1 MATVGQ
7 PTELAAFFVCLQR
20 SVAEHSLVKL
30 VLGKYRGDEPGLRNI
45 VIRALSIKGQE
56 CLSFVYR
63 HRTKDITK
71 NFPVAAGLDTVRA
84 LLGGDFKSGHLFT
97 TTENI
102 QIEFS
107 KKGKCMVRRN
117 TATAAVVPDAEH
129 DREKQRLLDPRR
141 PFLQALGVTN
151 AQYQVLP
158 SMSRKWKQ
166 INVFLDILRHALLAS
181 PLAAAPRV
189 EVVDFGSGKGY
200 LTFATHDFL
209 RNNLGREAVVTGVEV
224 RADLVR
230 FCNDVVG
237 KLGMVPLSFREG
249 SVESYAPAAIQIM
262 IALHACD
269 VATDLAIHQ
278 GIRAGAAIIM
288 CAPCCHKELRPQLQM
303 PPVLQPLLRFGVHL
317 GQEAEMLTDT
327 LRALWLEAAGYETQV
342 FEFIALEHTSKNKMI
357 LAVKRPGAP
366 RREQALAQI
375 KALKDF
381 YGIREHRLET
391 LLAADGLAARHRTAA
406 RSENAPHLAD
416 FR

>member
-1 MATVGQ
+1 MTSEV
-7 PTELAAFFVCLQR
+7 EIFLDSLRR
-20 SVAEHSLVKL
+20 SVAEQSLVKL
-30 VLGKYRGDEPGLRNI
+30 VLGKYRGAEPDLQNI
-45 VIRALSIKGQE
+45 IIRMLTLKGQE
-56 CLSFVYR
+56 WLSFVYR
-63 HRTKDITK
+63 HRTNDITK
-71 NFPVAAGLDTVRA
+71 NFPVAAGLDAIAV

-102 QIEFS
+102 QLEFS
-107 KKGKCMVRRN
+107 KKGRCMVSRN
-117 TATAAVVPDAEH
+117 AATAAVVPDAEH
-129 DREKQRLLDPRR
+129 DREKRRLMDPSR

-151 AQYQVLP
+151 AQHQVLP
-158 SMSRKWKQ
+158 AMSRKWKQ
-166 INVFLDILRHALLAS
+166 INVFLDILHHALLDS
-181 PLAAAPRV
+181 PLAIAPRV

-209 RNNLGREAVVTGVEV
+209 RNNMGREAVVTGVEI

-237 KLGMVPLSFREG
+237 KLNLASLSFREG
-249 SVESYAPAAIQIM
+249 DVRSYAPAAFQVM

-269 VATDLAIHQ
+269 IATDLAIHQ
-278 GIRAGAAIIM
+278 GIRAGAALIM
-288 CAPCCHKELRPQLQM
+288 CAPCCHKELRPQLQV

-327 LRALWLEAAGYETQV
+327 LRALWLEAAGYATQV

-366 RREQALAQI
+366 RRAEALAQI

-381 YGIREHRLET
+381 YGIRTHRLET
-391 LLAADGLAARHRTAA
+391 LLAADGLVAA
-406 RSENAPHLAD
+406 P
-416 FR
+416 

>member
-1 MATVGQ
+1 MTTNDQ
-7 PTELAAFFVCLQR
+7 PAEFTEFLTCLR
-20 SVAEHSLVKL
+20 NSVIEHTLVKL
-30 VLGKYRGDEPGLRNI
+30 VLGKYRGKEADLRNI
-45 VIRALSIKGQE
+45 VIRALILKGHE

-63 HRTKDITK
+63 HHTKDITK
-71 NFPVAAGLDTVRA
+71 NFPLAEGLDAIRM
-84 LLGGDFKSGHLFT
+84 LLDGDFKSAHMFT
-97 TTENI
+97 ATETI

-107 KKGKCMVRRN
+107 KKGKCMVNRN
-117 TATAAVVPDAEH
+117 VVTAAVAPTPEH
-129 DREKQRLLDPRR
+129 DREKQRLIDPRH
-141 PFLQALGVTN
+141 PFLRALGITN
-151 AQYQVLP
+151 AQHQVLP

-166 INVFLDILRHALLAS
+166 INVFLDILHHALLAS
-181 PLAAAPRV
+181 PLTAAPRMD
-189 EVVDFGSGKGY
+189 VVDFGSGKGY

-209 RNNLGREAVVTGVEV
+209 RNSLGREAVVTGVEV

-230 FCNDVVG
+230 FCNAVVQ
-237 KLGMVPLSFREG
+237 KLNMAPLGFREG
-249 SVESYAPAAIQIM
+249 DVQSYTPAALQIM

-269 VATDLAIHQ
+269 VATDLAIYQ

-288 CAPCCHKELRPQLQM
+288 CAPCCHKELRPQMQI

-391 LLAADGLAARHRTAA
+391 LLTADGLVC
-406 RSENAPHLAD
+406 AP
-416 FR
+416 

>member
-1 MATVGQ
+1 MATKDQ
-7 PTELAAFFVCLQR
+7 ATEFTEFLTCLR
-20 SVAEHSLVKL
+20 NSVVEHTLVKL
-30 VLGKYRGDEPGLRNI
+30 VLGKYRGKEPDLRNI
-45 VIRALSIKGQE
+45 VIRALAIKGLE

-71 NFPVAAGLDTVRA
+71 NFPAPEGLDAIRTQ
-84 LLGGDFKSGHLFT
+84 LGSDFMSGHLFT
-97 TTENI
+97 ATETI

-107 KKGKCMVRRN
+107 KKGKCMMSRN
-117 TATAAVVPDAEH
+117 TAATAVVPDSEH
-129 DREKQRLLDPRR
+129 NREKQRLIDPSR
-141 PFLQALGVTN
+141 PFLQALGITN
-151 AQYQVLP
+151 AQHQVLP

-166 INVFLDILRHALLAS
+166 INVFLDILHHALLTS
-181 PLAAAPRV
+181 PLATAPRM

-209 RNNLGREAVVTGVEV
+209 RNNLGSEAVVTGVEV

-230 FCNDVVG
+230 FCNEVVG
-237 KLGMVPLSFREG
+237 KLNMAPLSFREG
-249 SVESYAPAAIQIM
+249 DVQSYAPATIQIM

-288 CAPCCHKELRPQLQM
+288 CAPCCHKELRPQMQI

-357 LAVKRPGAP
+357 LAVKRPGVP
-366 RREQALAQI
+366 RREQMLAEI

-381 YGIREHRLET
+381 YGIREHRLEI
-391 LLAADGLAARHRTAA
+391 LLTADGLV
-406 RSENAPHLAD
+406 SAP
-416 FR
+416 